1 MGVRICQIGS
11 AESELGFKVSDK
23 NFFITTAISYPNGKP
38 HIGHAYEI
46 MATDAIA
53 RYHRLNGENVYFS
66 TGTDDHGQ
74 KMVQTA
80 RDQGKT
86 AQELADELTPA
97 FRQMAETLNCSH
109 DDFIRTS
116 EPRHHA
122 SVSELWQRIADN
134 GDIYKDNYAG
144 WYSVRDEAFY
154 GEDELTEDA
163 DGTKLSPQ
171 GTPVEWLEEDSYF
184 FKLSAYEDKLLA
196 HFEANPTFL
205 MPESRRNEIMSFIK
219 GGLKDLSIS
228 RTAFDWGVPVPGD
241 DAHVMYVWMDALTN
255 YLSVLGYP
263 DRDGKCA
270 DFWPCSL
277 HVIGKDINRFHT
289 VYWPAF
295 LMAADLPLPEQVFAH
310 GFLTVKGEKMSK
322 SLGNVL
328 DPFTLADH
336 YGVDALRYF
345 FLREVPFGRDG
356 SFSDE
361 AIVNRVNA
369 DLAND
374 IGNLAQR
381 SLSMVGKNCDAKL
394 PEPQAFSKDD
404 EKILA
409 LFDDLKQRTDAAM
422 QGHELHNYLAVVM
435 EAVSEANR
443 YFAEQK
449 PWALKKED
457 PSRMGTVLYVTAELV
472 RQAAILLQP
481 VIPQGAA
488 KLLDYLVVDAAARD
502 FSYLGAS
509 GRLRGGQDL
518 PTPEGVFPRLSPME
532 EIGAE

>member
-1 MGVRICQIGS
+1 M
-11 AESELGFKVSDK
+11 SDK
-23 NFFITTAISYPNGKP
+23 NFFITTAISYPNGRP
-38 HIGHAYEI
+38 HIGHAYEV

-53 RYHRLNGENVYFS
+53 RYHRLSGENVYFS

-74 KMVQTA
+74 KMFQTA

-97 FRQMAETLNCSH
+97 FRDMAERLNCSH

-122 SVSELWQRIADN
+122 SVSDIWQRIEAN
-134 GDIYKDNYAG
+134 GDIYKDSYSG

-154 GEDELTEDA
+154 TESELTEGA
-163 DGTKLSPQ
+163 DGEKLSPQ

-184 FKLSAYEDKLLA
+184 FRLSAYTDKLLA
-196 HFEANPTFL
+196 HFEANPDFL
-205 MPESRRNEIMSFIK
+205 QPESRRNEVVSFLK

-228 RTAFDWGVPVPGD
+228 RTAFDWGVPVPSD
-241 DAHVMYVWMDALTN
+241 PSHVIYVWMDALTN
-255 YLSVLGYP
+255 YLSVLDYP
-263 DRDGKCA
+263 NQEGRYKE
-270 DFWPCSL
+270 FWPAAL
-277 HVIGKDINRFHT
+277 HVIGKDITRFHT

-295 LMAADLPLPEQVFAH
+295 LMAADLPLPKQVFAH

-381 SLSMVGKNCDAKL
+381 SLSMIAKNCDATL
-394 PEPQAFSKDD
+394 PQPEAFTAED
-404 EKILA
+404 EAILA
-409 LFDDLKQRTDAAM
+409 QFDGLREKADAAM
-422 QGHELHNYLAVVM
+422 AGHEIHNYLAVVM

-443 YFAEQK
+443 YFAGQE
-449 PWALKKED
+449 PWSLKKD
-457 PSRMGTVLYVTAELV
+457 NPQRMGTILYVTAEVV

-488 KLLDYLVVDAAARD
+488 QLLDTLCVAEEARD
-502 FSYLGAS
+502 FAHLGAAH
-509 GRLRGGQDL
+509 RLMPGQAL
-518 PTPEGVFPRLSPME
+518 PTPQGVFPRLQMME
-532 EIGAE
+532 SDETA

>member
-1 MGVRICQIGS
+1 MT
-11 AESELGFKVSDK
+11 DK
-23 NFFITTAISYPNGKP
+23 KFFITTAISYPNGRP

-46 MATDAIA
+46 MATDTIA

-74 KMVQTA
+74 KMLQTA
-80 RDQGKT
+80 REQGKT

-97 FRQMAETLNCSH
+97 FREMAQALNCSH

-116 EPRHHA
+116 EARHHA

-134 GDIYKDNYAG
+134 GRDDIYKDSYKG

-154 GEDELTEDA
+154 GEDELSD
-163 DGTKLSPQ
+163 DGEGNKLSPQ

-184 FKLSAYEDKLLA
+184 FRLSAYEDKLLA
-196 HFEANPTFL
+196 HFEANPEFL
-205 MPESRRNEIMSFIK
+205 MPDSRRNEIVSFIK

-241 DAHVMYVWMDALTN
+241 KDHVMYVWMDALTN
-255 YLSVLGYP
+255 YLSVLDYP
-263 DRDGKCA
+263 DRNGRFA

-277 HVIGKDINRFHT
+277 HVIGKDITRFHT

-295 LMAADLPLPEQVFAH
+295 LMAADLPLPKQVFAH

-328 DPFTLADH
+328 DPMVLAEH

-381 SLSMVGKNCDAKL
+381 SLSMIAKNCDASL
-394 PEPQAFSKDD
+394 PSPQEFSAED
-404 EKILA
+404 EAVLA
-409 LFDDLKQRTDAAM
+409 LFDGLKAQTDRAM
-422 QGHELHNYLAVVM
+422 LGHEVHNYLAAVM
-435 EAVSEANR
+435 DAVSEANR
-443 YFAEQK
+443 YFASEE
-449 PWALKKED
+449 PWALKKEN
-457 PSRMGTVLYVTAELV
+457 PERMGTVLYVTAELV

-481 VIPQGAA
+481 VIPAGAA
-488 KLLDYLVVDAAARD
+488 QLLDLLDIAQEHRD
-502 FSYLGAS
+502 FASLGADY
-509 GRLRGGQDL
+509 RLTPGTAL
-518 PTPEGVFPRLSPME
+518 PTPQGVFPRLSMME
-532 EIGAE
+532 DGSDS

>member
-1 MGVRICQIGS
+1 MT
-11 AESELGFKVSDK
+11 DK
-23 NFFITTAISYPNGKP
+23 NFFITTAISYPNGRP

-46 MATDAIA
+46 MAADTIA

-74 KMVQTA
+74 KMLQTA
-80 RDQGKT
+80 RERGKT

-97 FRQMAETLNCSH
+97 FREMAQALNCSH

-116 EPRHHA
+116 EARHHA
-122 SVSELWQRIADN
+122 SVSELWQRIAEN
-134 GDIYKDNYAG
+134 GRNDIYKDSYKG

-154 GEDELTEDA
+154 GEDELSD
-163 DGTKLSPQ
+163 DGEGNKLSPQ

-184 FKLSAYEDKLLA
+184 FRLSAYEDKLLA
-196 HFEANPTFL
+196 HFDANPEFL
-205 MPESRRNEIMSFIK
+205 MPDSRRNEIVSFIK

-228 RTAFDWGVPVPGD
+228 RTAFNWGVPVPGD
-241 DAHVMYVWMDALTN
+241 KDHVMYVWMDALTN
-255 YLSVLGYP
+255 YLSVLDYP
-263 DRDGKCA
+263 DRDGRFA

-277 HVIGKDINRFHT
+277 HVIGKDITRFHT

-295 LMAADLPLPEQVFAH
+295 LMAADLPLPKQVFAH

-328 DPFTLADH
+328 DPLVLAEH

-345 FLREVPFGRDG
+345 FLREVPFGQDG

-361 AIVNRVNA
+361 AIINRVNA

-381 SLSMVGKNCDAKL
+381 SLSMIAKNCDASL
-394 PEPQAFSKDD
+394 PSPQEFSAED
-404 EKILA
+404 EAVLA
-409 LFDDLKQRTDAAM
+409 LFDGLKAQTDRAM
-422 QGHELHNYLAVVM
+422 LGHEVHNYLAAVM
-435 EAVSEANR
+435 DAVSEANR
-443 YFAEQK
+443 YFASEE
-449 PWALKKED
+449 PWALKKEN
-457 PSRMGTVLYVTAELV
+457 PERMGTVLFVTAELV

-481 VIPQGAA
+481 VIPAGAA
-488 KLLDYLVVDAAARD
+488 QLLDLLDIAQEHRD
-502 FSYLGAS
+502 FASLGADY
-509 GRLRGGQDL
+509 RLTPGIAL
-518 PTPEGVFPRLSPME
+518 PSPQGVFPRLSMTE
-532 EIGAE
+532 DGADS

>member
-1 MGVRICQIGS
+1 M
-11 AESELGFKVSDK
+11 KDK
-23 NFFITTAISYPNGKP
+23 NFFITTAISYPNGRP

-74 KMVQTA
+74 KMLQTA

-97 FRQMAETLNCSH
+97 FREMADALNCSH
-109 DDFIRTS
+109 DDFLRTS

-134 GDIYKDNYAG
+134 GRDDIYKDSYKG

-154 GEDELTEDA
+154 AEDELTSDA
-163 DGTKLSPQ
+163 EGNKLSPQ

-184 FKLSAYEDKLLA
+184 FRLSAYEDKLLA
-196 HFEANPTFL
+196 HFESNPDFL
-205 MPESRRNEIMSFIK
+205 MPETRRNEITSFIK

-241 DAHVMYVWMDALTN
+241 DNHIMYVWMDALTN

-263 DRDGKCA
+263 DREGRFA

-277 HVIGKDINRFHT
+277 HVIGKDITRFHT

-295 LMAADLPLPEQVFAH
+295 LMAADLPLPQQVFAH

-328 DPFTLADH
+328 DPMTLAAH

-381 SLSMVGKNCDAKL
+381 SLSMIAKNCNEALPQPAAFTAADDAV
-394 PEPQAFSKDD
+394 
-404 EKILA
+404 LA
-409 LFDDLKQRTDAAM
+409 LFDGLKARADAAM
-422 QGHELHNYLAVVM
+422 TRHELHNYLTLVM

-443 YFAEQK
+443 YFAAEE
-449 PWALKKED
+449 PWSLKKEN
-457 PSRMGTVLYVTAELV
+457 PARMGTVLYVTAELV

-481 VIPQGAA
+481 VIPSGAGQ
-488 KLLDYLVVDAAARD
+488 LLDLLKVDSSKRD
-502 FSYLGAS
+502 FAALGPDN
-509 GRLRGGQDL
+509 RLQGGTPL
-518 PTPEGVFPRLSPME
+518 PKPEGVFPRLSALE
-532 EIGAE
+532 EASEI

>member
-1 MGVRICQIGS
+1 M
-11 AESELGFKVSDK
+11 SDK
-23 NFFITTAISYPNGKP
+23 NFFITTAISYPNGRP
-38 HIGHAYEI
+38 HIGHAYEV

-53 RYHRLNGENVYFS
+53 RYHRLSGENVYFS

-74 KMVQTA
+74 KMFQTA
-80 RDQGKT
+80 RDLGKT

-97 FRQMAETLNCSH
+97 FRDMAERLNCSH

-122 SVSELWQRIADN
+122 SVSDIWQRIEAN
-134 GDIYKDNYAG
+134 GDIYKDSYSG

-154 GEDELTEDA
+154 TESELTEGA
-163 DGTKLSPQ
+163 DGEKLSPQ

-184 FKLSAYEDKLLA
+184 FRLSAYTDKLLA
-196 HFEANPTFL
+196 HFEANPDFL
-205 MPESRRNEIMSFIK
+205 QPESRRNEVVSFLK

-228 RTAFDWGVPVPGD
+228 RTAFDWGVPVPND
-241 DAHVMYVWMDALTN
+241 PSHVIYVWMDALTN
-255 YLSVLGYP
+255 YLSVLDYP
-263 DRDGKCA
+263 NQEGRYKE
-270 DFWPCSL
+270 FWPAAL
-277 HVIGKDINRFHT
+277 HVIGKDITRFHT

-295 LMAADLPLPEQVFAH
+295 LMAADLPLPKQVFAH

-381 SLSMVGKNCDAKL
+381 SLSMIAKNCDATL
-394 PEPQAFSKDD
+394 PQPEAFTAED
-404 EKILA
+404 EAILA
-409 LFDDLKQRTDAAM
+409 QFDGLREKADAAM
-422 QGHELHNYLAVVM
+422 AGHEIHNYLAVVM

-443 YFAEQK
+443 YFAAQE
-449 PWALKKED
+449 PWSLKKD
-457 PSRMGTVLYVTAELV
+457 NPQRMGTILYVTAEVV

-488 KLLDYLVVDAAARD
+488 QLLDTLCVAKEARD
-502 FSYLGAS
+502 FAHLGAAH
-509 GRLRGGQDL
+509 RLMPGQAL
-518 PTPEGVFPRLSPME
+518 PTPQGVFPRLQMME
-532 EIGAE
+532 SDETA

>member
-1 MGVRICQIGS
+1 V
-11 AESELGFKVSDK
+11 KDK
-23 NFFITTAISYPNGKP
+23 NFFITTAISYPNGRP
-38 HIGHAYEI
+38 HIGHAYEV

-74 KMVQTA
+74 KMLQTA
-80 RDQGKT
+80 REQGKT

-97 FRQMAETLNCSH
+97 FREMAEALNCSH

-122 SVSELWQRIADN
+122 SVSDLWQRIAEN
-134 GDIYKDNYAG
+134 GRDDIYKDSYKG

-154 GEDELTEDA
+154 AEDELVPDA
-163 DGTKLSPQ
+163 EGNKLSPQ

-184 FKLSAYEDKLLA
+184 FRLSAYEDKLLA
-196 HFEANPTFL
+196 HFEAHPDFL
-205 MPESRRNEIMSFIK
+205 MPESRRNEITSFIK

-228 RTAFDWGVPVPGD
+228 RTAFNWGVPVPGD
-241 DAHVMYVWMDALTN
+241 DKHVMYVWMDALTN

-263 DRDGKCA
+263 DRDGRYA

-277 HVIGKDINRFHT
+277 HIIGKDITRFHT

-295 LMAADLPLPEQVFAH
+295 LMAADLPLPKQVFAH

-328 DPFTLADH
+328 DPMTLAAH

-356 SFSDE
+356 SFTDE

-381 SLSMVGKNCDAKL
+381 SLSMIAKNCDEAL
-394 PEPQAFSKDD
+394 PQPETLSAED
-404 EKILA
+404 EAVLA
-409 LFDDLKQRTDAAM
+409 LFDSLKTRTDAAM
-422 QGHELHNYLAVVM
+422 AGHELHNYLSLVM

-443 YFAEQK
+443 YFAAEE
-449 PWALKKED
+449 PWALKKEN
-457 PSRMGTVLYVTAELV
+457 PARMGTVLYVTAELV

-481 VIPQGAA
+481 VIPAGANQ
-488 KLLDYLVVDAAARD
+488 LLDLLQVAADRRD
-502 FSYLGAS
+502 FAALGPDN
-509 GRLRGGQDL
+509 RLQGGTPL
-518 PTPEGVFPRLSPME
+518 PKPEGVFPRLSALE
-532 EIGAE
+532 ETPEN

>member
-1 MGVRICQIGS
+1 MT
-11 AESELGFKVSDK
+11 DK
-23 NFFITTAISYPNGKP
+23 NFFITTAISYPNGRP

-74 KMVQTA
+74 KMLQTA
-80 RDQGKT
+80 REQGKT

-97 FRQMAETLNCSH
+97 FREMAQALNCSH

-116 EPRHHA
+116 EARHHA

-134 GDIYKDNYAG
+134 GCDDIYKDSYKG

-154 GEDELTEDA
+154 GEDELSD
-163 DGTKLSPQ
+163 DGEGNKLSPQ

-184 FKLSAYEDKLLA
+184 FRLSAYEDKLLA
-196 HFEANPTFL
+196 HFEANPQFL
-205 MPESRRNEIMSFIK
+205 MPDSRRNEIVSFIK

-241 DAHVMYVWMDALTN
+241 KDHVMYVWMDALTN
-255 YLSVLGYP
+255 YLSVLDYP
-263 DRDGKCA
+263 KRDGRFA

-277 HVIGKDINRFHT
+277 HVIGKDITRFHT

-295 LMAADLPLPEQVFAH
+295 LMAADLPLPKQVFAH

-328 DPFTLADH
+328 DPMVLAEH

-381 SLSMVGKNCDAKL
+381 SLSMIAKNCDATL
-394 PEPQAFSKDD
+394 PSPQEFSADD
-404 EKILA
+404 EAVLA
-409 LFDDLKQRTDAAM
+409 LFDGLKAQTDKAM
-422 QGHELHNYLAVVM
+422 LGHEVHNYLAAVM
-435 EAVSEANR
+435 DAVSEANR
-443 YFAEQK
+443 YFAAQE
-449 PWALKKED
+449 PWALKKEN
-457 PSRMGTVLYVTAELV
+457 PARMGTVLYVTAELV

-481 VIPQGAA
+481 VIPSGAEQ
-488 KLLDYLVVDAAARD
+488 LLDLLAIAQEKRD
-502 FSYLGAS
+502 FAALGVAN
-509 GRLRGGQDL
+509 RLL
-518 PTPEGVFPRLSPME
+518 PETSLPAPKGVFPRLSITE
-532 EIGAE
+532 EVADG

>member
-1 MGVRICQIGS
+1 M
-11 AESELGFKVSDK
+11 EDK
-23 NFFITTAISYPNGKP
+23 NFFITTAISYPNGRP
-38 HIGHAYEI
+38 HIGHAYEV

-74 KMVQTA
+74 KMLQTA

-97 FRQMAETLNCSH
+97 FRDMAQALNCSH

-134 GDIYKDNYAG
+134 GRDDIYKDSYKG

-154 GEDELTEDA
+154 AEDELTPDA
-163 DGTKLSPQ
+163 EGNKLSPQ
-171 GTPVEWLEEDSYF
+171 GTPVEWLEEESYF
-184 FKLSAYEDKLLA
+184 FRLSAYEDKLLA
-196 HFEANPTFL
+196 HFEANPQFL
-205 MPESRRNEIMSFIK
+205 MPESRRNEIVSFIK

-241 DAHVMYVWMDALTN
+241 DKHVMYVWMDALTN

-263 DRDGKCA
+263 DREGRYA
-270 DFWPCSL
+270 DFWPCNL
-277 HVIGKDINRFHT
+277 HIIGKDITRFHT

-295 LMAADLPLPEQVFAH
+295 LMAADLPLPQQVFAH

-328 DPFTLADH
+328 DPMTLAAH

-381 SLSMVGKNCDAKL
+381 SLSMIAKNCDEAL
-394 PEPQAFSKDD
+394 PQPEAFTAED
-404 EKILA
+404 EAVLS
-409 LFDDLKQRTDAAM
+409 LFDGLKARVDAVMA
-422 QGHELHNYLAVVM
+422 GHELHNYLTLVM

-443 YFAEQK
+443 YFAAEE
-449 PWALKKED
+449 PWSLKKQN
-457 PSRMGTVLYVTAELV
+457 PARMGTVLYVTAELV

-481 VIPQGAA
+481 VIPAGAEQ
-488 KLLDYLVVDAAARD
+488 LLDLLKVGATKRD
-502 FSYLGAS
+502 FAALGPTN
-509 GRLRGGQDL
+509 RLQGGTPL
-518 PTPEGVFPRLSPME
+518 PKPEGVFPRLSAVE
-532 EIGAE
+532 EASKT

>member
-1 MGVRICQIGS
+1 M
-11 AESELGFKVSDK
+11 KDK
-23 NFFITTAISYPNGKP
+23 NFFITTAISYPNGRP
-38 HIGHAYEI
+38 HIGHAYEV

-74 KMVQTA
+74 KMLQTA
-80 RDQGKT
+80 REQGKT

-97 FRQMAETLNCSH
+97 FREMAEALNCSH

-122 SVSELWQRIADN
+122 SVSDLWQRIAEN
-134 GDIYKDNYAG
+134 GRDDIYKDSYKG

-154 GEDELTEDA
+154 AEDELVPDA
-163 DGTKLSPQ
+163 EGNKLSPQ

-184 FKLSAYEDKLLA
+184 FRLSAYEDKLLA
-196 HFEANPTFL
+196 HFEAHPDFL
-205 MPESRRNEIMSFIK
+205 MPESRRNEITSFIK

-228 RTAFDWGVPVPGD
+228 RTAFNWGVPVPGD
-241 DAHVMYVWMDALTN
+241 DKHVMYVWMDALTN

-263 DRDGKCA
+263 DRDGRYA

-277 HVIGKDINRFHT
+277 HIIGKDITRFHT

-295 LMAADLPLPEQVFAH
+295 LMAADLPLPKQVFAH

-328 DPFTLADH
+328 DPMTLAAH

-356 SFSDE
+356 SFTDE

-381 SLSMVGKNCDAKL
+381 SLSMIAKNCDEAL
-394 PEPQAFSKDD
+394 PQPETLSAED
-404 EKILA
+404 EAVLA
-409 LFDDLKQRTDAAM
+409 LFDSLKTRTDAAM
-422 QGHELHNYLAVVM
+422 AGHELHNYLSLVM

-443 YFAEQK
+443 YFAAEE
-449 PWALKKED
+449 PWALKKEN
-457 PSRMGTVLYVTAELV
+457 PARMGAVLYVTAELV

-481 VIPQGAA
+481 VIPAGANQ
-488 KLLDYLVVDAAARD
+488 LLDLLQVAADRRD
-502 FSYLGAS
+502 FAALGPDN
-509 GRLRGGQDL
+509 RLQGGTPL
-518 PTPEGVFPRLSPME
+518 PKPEGVFPRLSALE
-532 EIGAE
+532 ETPEN

>member
-1 MGVRICQIGS
+1 MI
-11 AESELGFKVSDK
+11 DK
-23 NFFITTAISYPNGKP
+23 NFFISTAISYPNGNP

-74 KMVQTA
+74 KMFQTA

-86 AQELADELTPA
+86 ARDLADELTPA
-97 FRQMAETLNCSH
+97 FREMADALNCSH

-122 SVSELWQRIADN
+122 AVADIWQRIAAH
-134 GDIYKDNYAG
+134 GDIYKDSYSG

-154 GEDELTEDA
+154 TESEVTEGA
-163 DGTKLSPQ
+163 DGEKLSPQ
-171 GTPVEWLEEDSYF
+171 GSPVEWLEEDSYF
-184 FKLSAYEDKLLA
+184 FKLSAYQEKLLA
-196 HFEANPTFL
+196 HFEAHPEFL
-205 MPESRRNEIMSFIK
+205 QPESRRNEVVSFLK

-228 RTAFDWGVPVPGD
+228 RTAFDWGVPVPD
-241 DAHVMYVWMDALTN
+241 DPAHVIYVWLDALTN
-255 YLSVLGYP
+255 YLSVLDYP
-263 DRDGKCA
+263 ERAARYDA
-270 DFWPCSL
+270 FWPAAL
-277 HVIGKDINRFHT
+277 HVIGKDITRFHA

-295 LMAADLPLPEQVFAH
+295 LMAADLPVPQQIFAH

-328 DPFTLADH
+328 DPFTLIEH

-381 SLSMVGKNCDAKL
+381 SLSMIGKNCDGL
-394 PEPQAFSKDD
+394 VPQPETFTADD
-404 EKILA
+404 EAVLA
-409 LFDDLKQRTDAAM
+409 LFDSLKSRTDAAM
-422 QGHELHNYLAVVM
+422 EAHEIHNYLAAVM
-435 EAVSEANR
+435 DAVSEANR
-443 YFAEQK
+443 YFAVQE
-449 PWALKKED
+449 PWSLKQD
-457 PSRMGTVLYVTAELV
+457 NPARMGTVLYVTAELV

-481 VIPQGAA
+481 VIPEGAA
-488 KLLDYLVVDAAARD
+488 KLLDYLCIDPTARQ
-502 FSYLGAS
+502 FAHLGAAHRLQS
-509 GRLRGGQDL
+509 GQTL
-518 PTPEGVFPRLSPME
+518 PPPQGVFPRLSMME
-532 EIGAE
+532 E

>member
-1 MGVRICQIGS
+1 MT
-11 AESELGFKVSDK
+11 DK
-23 NFFITTAISYPNGKP
+23 KFYISTAISYPNGKP
-38 HIGHAYEI
+38 HIGHAYEV

-53 RYHRLNGENVYFS
+53 RYHRLSGENVYFS

-74 KMVQTA
+74 KMFQTA

-86 AQELADELTPA
+86 AQALADELTPA
-97 FRQMAETLNCSH
+97 FRNMAERLNCSH

-116 EPRHHA
+116 EPRHYAAVQEIWRH
-122 SVSELWQRIADN
+122 IADN
-134 GDIYKDNYAG
+134 GDIYRDNYAG

-154 GEDELTEDA
+154 TESELTEGA
-163 DGTKLSPQ
+163 GGEKLSPQ

-184 FKLSAYEDKLLA
+184 FKLSAYQDKLLA
-196 HFEANPTFL
+196 YYEAHPDFIQ
-205 MPESRRNEIMSFIK
+205 PESRRNEVVSFVK

-228 RTAFDWGVPVPGD
+228 RTAFDWGVPVPD
-241 DAHVMYVWMDALTN
+241 DPSHVVYVWMDALTN
-255 YLSVLGYP
+255 YLSVLDYP
-263 DRDGKCA
+263 NKEGRYA
-270 DFWPCSL
+270 DFWPAAL
-277 HVIGKDINRFHT
+277 HVIGKDITRFHA

-295 LMAADLPLPEQVFAH
+295 LMAADLPLPQQIFAH

-381 SLSMVGKNCDAKL
+381 SLSMIGKNCDAAL
-394 PEPQAFSKDD
+394 PAPQEFSAEDKAM
-404 EKILA
+404 LS
-409 LFDDLKQRTDAAM
+409 LFDGLKEKTDAAM
-422 QGHELHNYLAVVM
+422 RGHELHNYLAVVM
-435 EAVSEANR
+435 DAVSEANR
-443 YFAEQK
+443 YFASQE
-449 PWALKKED
+449 PWALKKTD
-457 PSRMGTVLYVTAELV
+457 PARMGTVLYVTAELV

-481 VIPQGAA
+481 VIPEGAG
-488 KLLDYLVVDAAARD
+488 KLLEALSVAPDARD
-502 FSYLGAS
+502 FSYLGKAHRLVS
-509 GRLRGGQDL
+509 GTIL
-518 PTPEGVFPRLSPME
+518 PVPQGVFPRLTVAD
-532 EIGAE
+532 AEA

>member
-1 MGVRICQIGS
+1 M
-11 AESELGFKVSDK
+11 KDK
-23 NFFITTAISYPNGKP
+23 NFFITTAISYPNGRP
-38 HIGHAYEI
+38 HIGHAYEV

-74 KMVQTA
+74 KMLQTA

-86 AQELADELTPA
+86 AQELADALTPA
-97 FRQMAETLNCSH
+97 FREMAEALNCSH

-134 GDIYKDNYAG
+134 GRDDIYKDSYKG

-154 GEDELTEDA
+154 AEDELTPDA
-163 DGTKLSPQ
+163 AGNKLSPQ

-184 FKLSAYEDKLLA
+184 FRLSAYEDKLLA
-196 HFEANPTFL
+196 HFESNPDFL
-205 MPESRRNEIMSFIK
+205 MPESRRNEITSFIK

-241 DAHVMYVWMDALTN
+241 DNHVMYVWMDALTN

-263 DRDGKCA
+263 DREGRYA
-270 DFWPCSL
+270 DFWPCNL
-277 HVIGKDINRFHT
+277 HIIGKDITRFHT

-295 LMAADLPLPEQVFAH
+295 LMAADLPLPQQVFAH

-328 DPFTLADH
+328 DPMTLTAH

-345 FLREVPFGRDG
+345 FLREVPFGNDG
-356 SFSDE
+356 YISHETMAARINS
-361 AIVNRVNA
+361 

-381 SLSMVGKNCDAKL
+381 SLSMVAKNCDGAVPTPGPL
-394 PEPQAFSKDD
+394 TEADETLLSAALDVVDSARDEFDRQAFHRG
-404 EKILA
+404 L
-409 LFDDLKQRTDAAM
+409 DAIW
-422 QGHELHNYLAVVM
+422 NVVGD
-435 EAVSEANR
+435 ANR
-443 YFAEQK
+443 YVDSQA
-449 PWALKKED
+449 PWELRKTD
-457 PSRMGTVLYVTAELV
+457 PDRMATVLYVLAETIRHLG
-472 RQAAILLQP
+472 ILIQP
-481 VIPQGAA
+481 IMP
-488 KLLDYLVVDAAARD
+488 DAAAQMLDQLAIGEDART
-502 FSYLGAS
+502 FAHLGPAHALTAGTS
-509 GRLRGGQDL
+509 L
-518 PTPEGVFPRLSPME
+518 PKPAPVFPRYVDE
-532 EIGAE
+532 ETAS

>member
-1 MGVRICQIGS
+1 V
-11 AESELGFKVSDK
+11 KDK
-23 NFFITTAISYPNGKP
+23 NFFITTAISYPNGRP
-38 HIGHAYEI
+38 HIGHAYEV

-74 KMVQTA
+74 KMLQTA
-80 RDQGKT
+80 REQGKT

-97 FRQMAETLNCSH
+97 FREMAEALNCSH

-122 SVSELWQRIADN
+122 SVSDLWQRIAEN
-134 GDIYKDNYAG
+134 GRDDIYKDSYKG

-154 GEDELTEDA
+154 AEDELVPDA
-163 DGTKLSPQ
+163 EGNKLSPQ

-184 FKLSAYEDKLLA
+184 FRLSAYEDKLLA
-196 HFEANPTFL
+196 HFEAHPDFL
-205 MPESRRNEIMSFIK
+205 MPESRRNEITSFIK

-228 RTAFDWGVPVPGD
+228 RTAFNWGVPVPGD
-241 DAHVMYVWMDALTN
+241 DKHVMYVWMDALTN

-263 DRDGKCA
+263 DRDGRYA

-277 HVIGKDINRFHT
+277 HIIGKDITRFHT

-295 LMAADLPLPEQVFAH
+295 LMAADLPLPKQVFAH

-328 DPFTLADH
+328 DPMTLAAH

-356 SFSDE
+356 SFTDE

-381 SLSMVGKNCDAKL
+381 SLSMIAKNCDEAL
-394 PEPQAFSKDD
+394 PQPETLSAED
-404 EKILA
+404 EAVLA
-409 LFDDLKQRTDAAM
+409 LFDSLKTRTDAAM
-422 QGHELHNYLAVVM
+422 AGHELHNYLSLVM

-443 YFAEQK
+443 YFAAEE
-449 PWALKKED
+449 PWALKKEN
-457 PSRMGTVLYVTAELV
+457 PARMGTVLYVTAELV

-481 VIPQGAA
+481 VIPAGANQ
-488 KLLDYLVVDAAARD
+488 LLDLLQVAADRRD
-502 FSYLGAS
+502 FAALGPDN
-509 GRLRGGQDL
+509 RLQGGTPL
-518 PTPEGVFPRLSPME
+518 PKPEGVFPRLSALKETPE
-532 EIGAE
+532 N

>member
-1 MGVRICQIGS
+1 MT
-11 AESELGFKVSDK
+11 DK
-23 NFFITTAISYPNGKP
+23 NFYISTAISYPNGKP
-38 HIGHAYEI
+38 HIGHAYEV

-53 RYHRLNGENVYFS
+53 RYHRLSGEKVYFS

-74 KMVQTA
+74 KMFQTA

-97 FRQMAETLNCSH
+97 FRDMAARLNCSH

-122 SVSELWQRIADN
+122 AVQEIWQRIADK
-134 GDIYKDNYAG
+134 GDIYRDNYAG

-154 GEDELTEDA
+154 TESELSEGPDGE
-163 DGTKLSPQ
+163 KLSPQ

-184 FKLSAYEDKLLA
+184 FKLSDYQEKLLA
-196 HFEANPTFL
+196 HYEAHPEFIQ
-205 MPESRRNEIMSFIK
+205 PESRRNEVVSFVR

-228 RTAFDWGVPVPGD
+228 RTAFDWGVPVPD
-241 DAHVMYVWMDALTN
+241 DPSHVIYVWMDALTN
-255 YLSVLGYP
+255 YLSVLDYP
-263 DRDGKCA
+263 ETEGRYA
-270 DFWPCSL
+270 DFWPAAL
-277 HVIGKDINRFHT
+277 HVIGKDITRFHA

-295 LMAADLPLPEQVFAH
+295 LMAADLPLPQQVFAH

-356 SFSDE
+356 GFSDE

-381 SLSMVGKNCDAKL
+381 SLSMIGKNCEAALPTPQDFTPEDA
-394 PEPQAFSKDD
+394 AM
-404 EKILA
+404 LA
-409 LFDDLKQRTDAAM
+409 LFDGLKAKTDAAM
-422 QGHELHNYLAVVM
+422 QSHELHNYLAVVM
-435 EAVSEANR
+435 DAVSEANR
-443 YFAEQK
+443 YFAAQE
-449 PWALKKED
+449 PWALKKTD
-457 PSRMGTVLYVTAELV
+457 PARMGTVLYVTAELV

-481 VIPQGAA
+481 VIPEGAG
-488 KLLDYLVVDAAARD
+488 KLLDALCVGSEARD
-502 FSYLGAS
+502 FSYLGAAHRLAS
-509 GRLRGGQDL
+509 GTVL
-518 PTPEGVFPRLSPME
+518 PTPQGVFPRLSMVE
-532 EIGAE
+532 TEADAKS

>member
-1 MGVRICQIGS
+1 
-11 AESELGFKVSDK
+11 L
-23 NFFITTAISYPNGKP
+23 NGK
-38 HIGHAYEI
+38 
-46 MATDAIA
+46 
-53 RYHRLNGENVYFS
+53 NVYFS

-74 KMVQTA
+74 KMLQTA

-97 FRQMAETLNCSH
+97 FREMADALNCSH

-134 GDIYKDNYAG
+134 GRDDIYKDSYRG

-154 GEDELTEDA
+154 AEDELKPDA
-163 DGTKLSPQ
+163 AGNKLSPQ

-184 FKLSAYEDKLLA
+184 FRLSAYEDKLLA
-196 HFEANPTFL
+196 HFESNPDFL

-241 DAHVMYVWMDALTN
+241 DNHVMYVWMDALTN

-263 DRDGKCA
+263 DREGRFA

-277 HVIGKDINRFHT
+277 HVIGKDITRFHT

-295 LMAADLPLPEQVFAH
+295 LMAADLPLPQQVFAH

-328 DPFTLADH
+328 NPMTLAAH

-381 SLSMVGKNCDAKL
+381 SLSMIAKNCNEALPQPAAFTAADDAV
-394 PEPQAFSKDD
+394 
-404 EKILA
+404 LA
-409 LFDDLKQRTDAAM
+409 LFDGLKARADAAM
-422 QGHELHNYLAVVM
+422 ARHELHNYLTLVM

-443 YFAEQK
+443 YFAAEE
-449 PWALKKED
+449 PWSLKKEN
-457 PSRMGTVLYVTAELV
+457 PARMGTVLYVTAELV

-481 VIPQGAA
+481 VIPSGAGQ
-488 KLLDYLVVDAAARD
+488 LLDLLKVDSSKRD
-502 FSYLGAS
+502 FAALGPDN
-509 GRLRGGQDL
+509 RLQGGTPL
-518 PTPEGVFPRLSPME
+518 PKPEGVFPRLSALE
-532 EIGAE
+532 EASEI

>member
-1 MGVRICQIGS
+1 V
-11 AESELGFKVSDK
+11 KDK
-23 NFFITTAISYPNGKP
+23 NFFITTAISYPNGRP
-38 HIGHAYEI
+38 HIGHAYEV

-74 KMVQTA
+74 KMLQTA
-80 RDQGKT
+80 REQGKT

-97 FRQMAETLNCSH
+97 FREMAEALNCSH

-122 SVSELWQRIADN
+122 SVSDLWQRIAEN
-134 GDIYKDNYAG
+134 GRDDIYKDSYKG

-154 GEDELTEDA
+154 AEDELVPDA
-163 DGTKLSPQ
+163 EGNKLSPQ

-184 FKLSAYEDKLLA
+184 FRLSAYEDKLLA
-196 HFEANPTFL
+196 HFEAHPDFL
-205 MPESRRNEIMSFIK
+205 MPESRRNEITSFIK

-228 RTAFDWGVPVPGD
+228 RTAFNWGVPVPGD
-241 DAHVMYVWMDALTN
+241 DKHVMYVWMDALTN

-263 DRDGKCA
+263 DRDGRYA

-277 HVIGKDINRFHT
+277 HIIGKDITRFHT

-295 LMAADLPLPEQVFAH
+295 LMAADLPLPKQVFAH

-328 DPFTLADH
+328 DPMTLAAH

-356 SFSDE
+356 SFTDE

-381 SLSMVGKNCDAKL
+381 SLSMIAKNCDEAL
-394 PEPQAFSKDD
+394 PQPETLSAED
-404 EKILA
+404 EAVLA
-409 LFDDLKQRTDAAM
+409 LFDSLKTRTDAAM
-422 QGHELHNYLAVVM
+422 AGHELHNYLSLVM
-435 EAVSEANR
+435 EAVSEANQ
-443 YFAEQK
+443 YFAAEE
-449 PWALKKED
+449 PWALKKEN
-457 PSRMGTVLYVTAELV
+457 PARMGTVLYVTAELV

-481 VIPQGAA
+481 VIPAGANQ
-488 KLLDYLVVDAAARD
+488 LLDLLQVAADRRD
-502 FSYLGAS
+502 FAALGPDN
-509 GRLRGGQDL
+509 RLQGGTPL
-518 PTPEGVFPRLSPME
+518 PKPEGVFPRLSALE
-532 EIGAE
+532 ETPEN

>member
-1 MGVRICQIGS
+1 M
-11 AESELGFKVSDK
+11 KDK
-23 NFFITTAISYPNGKP
+23 NFFITTAISYPNGRP
-38 HIGHAYEI
+38 HIGHAYEV

-74 KMVQTA
+74 KMLQTA
-80 RDQGKT
+80 REQGKT

-97 FRQMAETLNCSH
+97 FREMAEALNCSH

-122 SVSELWQRIADN
+122 SVSDLWQRIAEN
-134 GDIYKDNYAG
+134 GRDDIYKDSYKG

-154 GEDELTEDA
+154 AEDELVPDA
-163 DGTKLSPQ
+163 EGNKLSPQ

-184 FKLSAYEDKLLA
+184 FRLSAYEDKLLA
-196 HFEANPTFL
+196 HFEAHPDFL
-205 MPESRRNEIMSFIK
+205 MPESRRNEITSFIK

-228 RTAFDWGVPVPGD
+228 RTAFNWGVPVPGD
-241 DAHVMYVWMDALTN
+241 DKHVMYVWMDALTN

-263 DRDGKCA
+263 DRDGRYA

-277 HVIGKDINRFHT
+277 HIIGKDITRFHT

-295 LMAADLPLPEQVFAH
+295 LMAADLPLPKQVFAH

-328 DPFTLADH
+328 DPITLAAH

-356 SFSDE
+356 SFTDE

-381 SLSMVGKNCDAKL
+381 SLSMIAKNCDEAL
-394 PEPQAFSKDD
+394 PQPETLSAED
-404 EKILA
+404 EAVLA
-409 LFDDLKQRTDAAM
+409 LFDSLKTRTDAAM
-422 QGHELHNYLAVVM
+422 EGHELHNYLSLVM

-443 YFAEQK
+443 YFAAEE
-449 PWALKKED
+449 PWALKKEN
-457 PSRMGTVLYVTAELV
+457 PARMGTVLYVTAELV

-481 VIPQGAA
+481 VIPAGANQ
-488 KLLDYLVVDAAARD
+488 LLDLLQVAADRRD
-502 FSYLGAS
+502 FAALGPDN
-509 GRLRGGQDL
+509 RLQGGTPL
-518 PTPEGVFPRLSPME
+518 PKPEGVFPRLSALE
-532 EIGAE
+532 ETPEN

>member
-1 MGVRICQIGS
+1 
-11 AESELGFKVSDK
+11 
-23 NFFITTAISYPNGKP
+23 
-38 HIGHAYEI
+38 

-74 KMVQTA
+74 KMLQTA
-80 RDQGKT
+80 REQGKT

-97 FRQMAETLNCSH
+97 FREMAEALNCSH

-122 SVSELWQRIADN
+122 SVSDLWQRIAEN
-134 GDIYKDNYAG
+134 GRDDIYKDSYKG

-154 GEDELTEDA
+154 AEDELVPDA
-163 DGTKLSPQ
+163 EGNKLSPQ

-184 FKLSAYEDKLLA
+184 FRLSAYEDKLLA
-196 HFEANPTFL
+196 HFEAHPDFL
-205 MPESRRNEIMSFIK
+205 MPESRRNEITSFIK

-228 RTAFDWGVPVPGD
+228 RTAFNWGVPVPGD
-241 DAHVMYVWMDALTN
+241 DKHVMYVWMDALTN

-263 DRDGKCA
+263 DRDGRYA

-277 HVIGKDINRFHT
+277 HIIGKDITRFHT

-295 LMAADLPLPEQVFAH
+295 LMAADLPLPKQVFAH

-328 DPFTLADH
+328 DPMTLAAH

-356 SFSDE
+356 SFTDE

-381 SLSMVGKNCDAKL
+381 SLSMIAKNCDEAL
-394 PEPQAFSKDD
+394 PQPETLSAED
-404 EKILA
+404 EAVLA
-409 LFDDLKQRTDAAM
+409 LFDSLKTRTDAAM
-422 QGHELHNYLAVVM
+422 AGHELHNYLSLVM

-443 YFAEQK
+443 YFAAEE
-449 PWALKKED
+449 PWALKKEN
-457 PSRMGTVLYVTAELV
+457 PARMGTVLYVTAELV

-481 VIPQGAA
+481 VIPAGANQ
-488 KLLDYLVVDAAARD
+488 LLDLLQVAADRRD
-502 FSYLGAS
+502 FAALGPDN
-509 GRLRGGQDL
+509 RLQGGTPL
-518 PTPEGVFPRLSPME
+518 PKPEGVFPRLSALE
-532 EIGAE
+532 ETPEN

>member
-1 MGVRICQIGS
+1 M
-11 AESELGFKVSDK
+11 KDK
-23 NFFITTAISYPNGKP
+23 NFFITTAISYPNGRP
-38 HIGHAYEI
+38 HIGHAYEV

-74 KMVQTA
+74 KMLQTA

-97 FRQMAETLNCSH
+97 FREMAEALNCSH

-122 SVSELWQRIADN
+122 SVSDLWQRIAEN
-134 GDIYKDNYAG
+134 GRDDIYKDSYKG

-154 GEDELTEDA
+154 AEDELVPDA
-163 DGTKLSPQ
+163 EGNKLSPQ

-184 FKLSAYEDKLLA
+184 FRLSAYEDKLLA
-196 HFEANPTFL
+196 HFEAHPDFL
-205 MPESRRNEIMSFIK
+205 MPESRRNEITSFIK

-228 RTAFDWGVPVPGD
+228 RTAFNWGVPVPGD
-241 DAHVMYVWMDALTN
+241 DKHVMYVWMDALTN

-263 DRDGKCA
+263 DRDGRYA

-277 HVIGKDINRFHT
+277 HIIGKDITRFHT

-295 LMAADLPLPEQVFAH
+295 LMAADLPLPKQVFAH

-328 DPFTLADH
+328 DPMTLAAH

-356 SFSDE
+356 SFTDE

-381 SLSMVGKNCDAKL
+381 SLSMIAKNCDEAL
-394 PEPQAFSKDD
+394 PQPETLSAED
-404 EKILA
+404 EAVLA
-409 LFDDLKQRTDAAM
+409 LFDSLKTRTDAAM
-422 QGHELHNYLAVVM
+422 AGHELHNYLSLVM

-443 YFAEQK
+443 YFAAEE
-449 PWALKKED
+449 PWALKKEN
-457 PSRMGTVLYVTAELV
+457 PARMGTVLYVTAELV

-481 VIPQGAA
+481 VIPAGANQ
-488 KLLDYLVVDAAARD
+488 LLDLLQVAADRRD
-502 FSYLGAS
+502 FAALGPDN
-509 GRLRGGQDL
+509 RLQGGTPL
-518 PTPEGVFPRLSPME
+518 PKPEGVFPRLSALEKTPE
-532 EIGAE
+532 N

>member
-1 MGVRICQIGS
+1 M
-11 AESELGFKVSDK
+11 SDK
-23 NFFITTAISYPNGKP
+23 NFFITTAISYPNGRP
-38 HIGHAYEI
+38 HIGHAYEV

-53 RYHRLNGENVYFS
+53 RYHRLSGENVYFS

-74 KMVQTA
+74 KMFQTA

-97 FRQMAETLNCSH
+97 FRDMAERLNCSH

-122 SVSELWQRIADN
+122 SVSDIWQRIEAN
-134 GDIYKDNYAG
+134 GDIYKDSYSG

-154 GEDELTEDA
+154 TESELSEGANGE
-163 DGTKLSPQ
+163 KLSPQ

-184 FKLSAYEDKLLA
+184 FRLSAYTDRLLA
-196 HFEANPTFL
+196 HFEANPAFL
-205 MPESRRNEIMSFIK
+205 QPESRRNEVVSFLK

-228 RTAFDWGVPVPGD
+228 RTAFDWGVPVPND
-241 DAHVMYVWMDALTN
+241 PSHVIYVWMDALTN
-255 YLSVLGYP
+255 YLSVLDYP
-263 DRDGKCA
+263 NQEGRYKE
-270 DFWPCSL
+270 FWPAAL
-277 HVIGKDINRFHT
+277 HVIGKDITRFHT

-295 LMAADLPLPEQVFAH
+295 LMAADLPLPQQVFAH

-381 SLSMVGKNCDAKL
+381 SLSMIAKNCDATL
-394 PEPQAFSKDD
+394 PQPEALTAED
-404 EKILA
+404 EAILA
-409 LFDDLKQRTDAAM
+409 QFDGLREKADAAM
-422 QGHELHNYLAVVM
+422 AGHEIHNYLAVVM

-443 YFAEQK
+443 YFAAQE
-449 PWALKKED
+449 PWSLKKD
-457 PSRMGTVLYVTAELV
+457 NPQRMGTILYVTAEVV

-488 KLLDYLVVDAAARD
+488 QLLDTLCVAEEARD
-502 FSYLGAS
+502 FSHLGAAY
-509 GRLRGGQDL
+509 RLVPGQAL
-518 PTPEGVFPRLSPME
+518 PTPQGVFPRLQMME
-532 EIGAE
+532 SDETA

>member
-1 MGVRICQIGS
+1 M
-11 AESELGFKVSDK
+11 KDK
-23 NFFITTAISYPNGKP
+23 NFFITTAISYPNGRP
-38 HIGHAYEI
+38 HIGHAYEV

-74 KMVQTA
+74 KMLQTA
-80 RDQGKT
+80 REQGKT

-97 FRQMAETLNCSH
+97 FREMAEALNCSH

-122 SVSELWQRIADN
+122 SVSDLWQRIAEN
-134 GDIYKDNYAG
+134 GRDDIYKDSYKG

-154 GEDELTEDA
+154 AEDELVPDA
-163 DGTKLSPQ
+163 EGNKLSPQ

-184 FKLSAYEDKLLA
+184 FRLSAYEDKLLA
-196 HFEANPTFL
+196 HFEAHPDFL
-205 MPESRRNEIMSFIK
+205 MPESRRNEITSFIK

-228 RTAFDWGVPVPGD
+228 RTAFNWGVPVPGD
-241 DAHVMYVWMDALTN
+241 DKHVMYVWMDALTN

-263 DRDGKCA
+263 DRDGRYA

-277 HVIGKDINRFHT
+277 HIIGKDITRFHT

-295 LMAADLPLPEQVFAH
+295 LMAADLPLPKQVFAH

-328 DPFTLADH
+328 DPMTLAAH

-356 SFSDE
+356 SFTDE

-381 SLSMVGKNCDAKL
+381 SLSMIAKNCDEAL
-394 PEPQAFSKDD
+394 PQPETLSAED
-404 EKILA
+404 EAVLA
-409 LFDDLKQRTDAAM
+409 LFDSLKTRTDAAM
-422 QGHELHNYLAVVM
+422 AGHELHNYLSLVM

-443 YFAEQK
+443 YFAAEE
-449 PWALKKED
+449 PWALKKEN
-457 PSRMGTVLYVTAELV
+457 PARMGTVLYVTAELV

-481 VIPQGAA
+481 VIPAGANQ
-488 KLLDYLVVDAAARD
+488 LLDLLQVAADRRD
-502 FSYLGAS
+502 FASLGPDN
-509 GRLRGGQDL
+509 RLQGGTPL
-518 PTPEGVFPRLSPME
+518 PKPEGVFPRLSALE
-532 EIGAE
+532 ETPEN

>member
-1 MGVRICQIGS
+1 M
-11 AESELGFKVSDK
+11 KDK
-23 NFFITTAISYPNGKP
+23 NFFITTAISYPNGRP
-38 HIGHAYEI
+38 HIGHAYEV

-74 KMVQTA
+74 KMLQTA

-97 FRQMAETLNCSH
+97 FREMADALNCSH

-134 GDIYKDNYAG
+134 GRDDIYKDSYKG

-154 GEDELTEDA
+154 AEDELAPDA
-163 DGTKLSPQ
+163 AGNKLSPH

-184 FKLSAYEDKLLA
+184 FRLSAYEDKLLA
-196 HFEANPTFL
+196 HFESNPDFL
-205 MPESRRNEIMSFIK
+205 MPESRRNEITSFIK

-241 DAHVMYVWMDALTN
+241 DNHVMYVWMDALTN

-263 DRDGKCA
+263 DREGRFA

-277 HVIGKDINRFHT
+277 HVIGKDISRFHT

-295 LMAADLPLPEQVFAH
+295 LMAADLPLPQQVFAH

-328 DPFTLADH
+328 DPMTLAAH

-381 SLSMVGKNCDAKL
+381 SLSMIAKNCNEALPQPAAFTAADDAV
-394 PEPQAFSKDD
+394 
-404 EKILA
+404 LA
-409 LFDDLKQRTDAAM
+409 LFDGLKARADAAM
-422 QGHELHNYLAVVM
+422 ARHELHNYLTPVM

-443 YFAEQK
+443 YFAAEE
-449 PWALKKED
+449 PWSLKKEN
-457 PSRMGTVLYVTAELV
+457 PARMGTVLYVTAELV

-481 VIPQGAA
+481 VIPTGAGQ
-488 KLLDYLVVDAAARD
+488 LLDLLKVDSTKRD
-502 FSYLGAS
+502 FAALGPDN
-509 GRLRGGQDL
+509 RLQGGTPL
-518 PTPEGVFPRLSPME
+518 PKPEGVFPRLSALE
-532 EIGAE
+532 ESSEI

>member
-1 MGVRICQIGS
+1 M
-11 AESELGFKVSDK
+11 KDK
-23 NFFITTAISYPNGKP
+23 NFFITTAISYPNGRP
-38 HIGHAYEI
+38 HIGHAYEV

-74 KMVQTA
+74 KMLQTA
-80 RDQGKT
+80 REQGKT

-97 FRQMAETLNCSH
+97 FREMAETLNCSH

-122 SVSELWQRIADN
+122 SVSDLWQRIAEN
-134 GDIYKDNYAG
+134 GRDDIYKDSYKG

-154 GEDELTEDA
+154 AEDELVPDA
-163 DGTKLSPQ
+163 EGNKLSPQ

-184 FKLSAYEDKLLA
+184 FRLSAYEDKLLA
-196 HFEANPTFL
+196 HFEAHPDFL
-205 MPESRRNEIMSFIK
+205 MPESRRNEITSFIK

-228 RTAFDWGVPVPGD
+228 RTAFNWGVPVPGD
-241 DAHVMYVWMDALTN
+241 DKHVMYVWMDALTN

-263 DRDGKCA
+263 DRDGRYA

-277 HVIGKDINRFHT
+277 HIIGKDITRFHT

-295 LMAADLPLPEQVFAH
+295 LMAADLPLPKQVFAH

-328 DPFTLADH
+328 DPMTLAAH

-356 SFSDE
+356 SFTDE

-381 SLSMVGKNCDAKL
+381 SLSMIAKNCDEAL
-394 PEPQAFSKDD
+394 PQPETLSAED
-404 EKILA
+404 EAVLA
-409 LFDDLKQRTDAAM
+409 LFDSLKTRTDAAM
-422 QGHELHNYLAVVM
+422 AGHELHNYLSLVM

-443 YFAEQK
+443 YFAAEE
-449 PWALKKED
+449 PWALKKEN
-457 PSRMGTVLYVTAELV
+457 PARMGTVLYVTAELV

-481 VIPQGAA
+481 VIPAGANQ
-488 KLLDYLVVDAAARD
+488 LLDLLQVAADRRD
-502 FSYLGAS
+502 FAALGPDN
-509 GRLRGGQDL
+509 RLQGGTPL
-518 PTPEGVFPRLSPME
+518 PKPEGVFPRLSALE
-532 EIGAE
+532 ETPEN

>member
-1 MGVRICQIGS
+1 V
-11 AESELGFKVSDK
+11 KDK
-23 NFFITTAISYPNGKP
+23 NFFITTAISYPNGRP
-38 HIGHAYEI
+38 HIGHAYEV

-74 KMVQTA
+74 KMLQTA

-86 AQELADELTPA
+86 AQELADALTPA
-97 FRQMAETLNCSH
+97 FREMAEALNCSH

-134 GDIYKDNYAG
+134 GRDDIYKDSYKG

-154 GEDELTEDA
+154 AEEELTPDA
-163 DGTKLSPQ
+163 EGNKLSPQ

-184 FKLSAYEDKLLA
+184 FRLSAYEDKLLA
-196 HFEANPTFL
+196 HFEANPDFL
-205 MPESRRNEIMSFIK
+205 MPESRRNEIVSFIK

-241 DAHVMYVWMDALTN
+241 DKHVMYVWMDALTN

-263 DRDGKCA
+263 DREGRYA
-270 DFWPCSL
+270 DFWPCNL
-277 HVIGKDINRFHT
+277 HIIGKDITRFHT

-295 LMAADLPLPEQVFAH
+295 LMAADLPLPQQVFAH

-328 DPFTLADH
+328 DPMTLTAH

-381 SLSMVGKNCDAKL
+381 SLSMIAKNCDEAL
-394 PEPQAFSKDD
+394 PQPEAFTAEDAAV
-404 EKILA
+404 LA
-409 LFDDLKQRTDAAM
+409 LFDGLKARIDAVMA
-422 QGHELHNYLAVVM
+422 GHELHNYLSLVM

-443 YFAEQK
+443 YFAAEA
-449 PWALKKED
+449 PWSLKKEN
-457 PSRMGTVLYVTAELV
+457 PARMGTVLYVTAELV

-481 VIPQGAA
+481 VIPAGAGR
-488 KLLDYLVVDAAARD
+488 LLDLLEVDAAKRD
-502 FSYLGAS
+502 FSALGPNN
-509 GRLRGGQDL
+509 RLQGGTPL
-518 PTPEGVFPRLSPME
+518 PKPEGVFPRLSALE
-532 EIGAE
+532 EASET

>member
-1 MGVRICQIGS
+1 MT
-11 AESELGFKVSDK
+11 DK
-23 NFFITTAISYPNGKP
+23 NFFITTAISYPNGRP

-74 KMVQTA
+74 KMLQTA
-80 RDQGKT
+80 REQGKT

-97 FRQMAETLNCSH
+97 FRDMAQTLNCSH

-122 SVSELWQRIADN
+122 SVSELWQRIAEN
-134 GDIYKDNYAG
+134 GRDDIYKDSYKG

-154 GEDELTEDA
+154 AEDELTADA
-163 DGTKLSPQ
+163 EGNKLSPQ

-184 FKLSAYEDKLLA
+184 FRLSAYEDKLLA

-205 MPESRRNEIMSFIK
+205 MPQSRRNEIVSFIK

-241 DAHVMYVWMDALTN
+241 KDHVMYVWMDALTN
-255 YLSVLGYP
+255 YLSVLDYP
-263 DRDGKCA
+263 DRDGRFA

-277 HVIGKDINRFHT
+277 HVIGKDITRFHT

-295 LMAADLPLPEQVFAH
+295 LMAADLPLPKQVFAH

-328 DPFTLADH
+328 DPMVLADH

-345 FLREVPFGRDG
+345 FLRDVPFGRDG

-381 SLSMVGKNCDAKL
+381 SLSMIGKNCDAKL
-394 PEPQAFSKDD
+394 PMPQDYSAED
-404 EKILA
+404 IAVLA
-409 LFDDLKQRTDAAM
+409 LFDGLKAQTDAAM
-422 QGHELHNYLAVVM
+422 QTHEVHHYLAAVM
-435 EAVSEANR
+435 DAVSEANR
-443 YFAEQK
+443 YFASEE
-449 PWALKKED
+449 PWALKKD
-457 PSRMGTVLYVTAELV
+457 NPQRMGTVLYVTAELV

-481 VIPQGAA
+481 VIPEGASQ
-488 KLLDYLVVDAAARD
+488 LLDLLEIDADKRD
-502 FSYLGAS
+502 FSALGADH
-509 GRLRGGQDL
+509 RLTPGIAL
-518 PTPEGVFPRLSPME
+518 PTPQGVFPRLAIME
-532 EIGAE
+532 DGTDS